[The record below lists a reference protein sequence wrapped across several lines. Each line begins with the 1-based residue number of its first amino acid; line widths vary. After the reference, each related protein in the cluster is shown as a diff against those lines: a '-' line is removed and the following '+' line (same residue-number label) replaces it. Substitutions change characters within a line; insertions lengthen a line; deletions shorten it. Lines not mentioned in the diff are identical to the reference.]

1 MPGWA
6 MRFYKICKLLNDIK
20 LVKCLFAIFF
30 CIFLFPACTGG
41 KITWASKIQ
50 DTNNVESLIAAL
62 SDKNPKI
69 RSSAAIKL
77 QKTNDYR
84 AVEPLISASKKDEDL
99 SVQVEAGIALGK
111 IRDPRAV
118 ESLIAA
124 LNNRKLDPQSAAL
137 AARSLGEIN
146 DPRAI
151 EPLIAAYNDYHN
163 SYHLRIPAGDAL
175 VKMGPP
181 AIAPLIS
188 ALKGYGFGSDSVRE
202 TAIRLVKIGRPAVDA
217 LIVALKDKHPDVRS
231 GAAYALGEIRDPRAV
246 GSLIIALKDKDN
258 NVRKEVADALAKIG
272 RPAVESLIAIMKD
285 TDLYD
290 SAWAA

>member
-1 MPGWA
+1 
-6 MRFYKICKLLNDIK
+6 
-20 LVKCLFAIFF
+20 
-30 CIFLFPACTGG
+30 
-41 KITWASKIQ
+41 
-50 DTNNVESLIAAL
+50 
-62 SDKNPKI
+62 
-69 RSSAAIKL
+69 
-77 QKTNDYR
+77 
-84 AVEPLISASKKDEDL
+84 
-99 SVQVEAGIALGK
+99 
-111 IRDPRAV
+111 
-118 ESLIAA
+118 
-124 LNNRKLDPQSAAL
+124 
-137 AARSLGEIN
+137 
-146 DPRAI
+146 
-151 EPLIAAYNDYHN
+151 
-163 SYHLRIPAGDAL
+163 
-175 VKMGPP
+175 MGPP